1 MSHIALSSTLILL
14 FAVIVPRYMQTILE
28 VSPDDAVAVF
38 APVAFG
44 ALIGLRAVSWI
55 VDRLGKT
62 RTVALGLFGLA
73 LSLAAMGF
81 VELISDGLERT
92 EHLNPFGADP
102 FFGRSILVSLTTL
115 IAGPMGFAYALLNTP
130 AQTTLH
136 ERTPVEMRGRVIASQ
151 MVLANGVALIPLVV
165 VGGIADLYG
174 VSAVVLAVS
183 AFLVCAGGLS
193 LYLEDRW
200 LKNGNGGPPSD
211 GEGTVRDWS
220 HGTVSDSN

>member
-1 MSHIALSSTLILL
+1 
-14 FAVIVPRYMQTILE
+14 
-28 VSPDDAVAVF
+28 
-38 APVAFG
+38 
-44 ALIGLRAVSWI
+44 
-55 VDRLGKT
+55 
-62 RTVALGLFGLA
+62 
-73 LSLAAMGF
+73 MGF
-81 VELISDGLERT
+81 VELIGDGLERT
-92 EHLNPFGADP
+92 EHLNPFGTDP
-102 FFGRSILVSLTTL
+102 FFGRSILVTLTAL
-115 IAGPMGFAYALLNTP
+115 FAGPMGFSYALVNTP

-151 MVLANGVALIPLVV
+151 MVLANGVALLPLVV
-165 VGGIADLYG
+165 VGGVADLYG

-200 LKNGNGGPPSD
+200 LKNGNGVPPSD